1 MARSKRDSRELANLG
16 KALAL
21 LREQRGLS
29 QAEFAARSGI
39 SISQLSKYENQ
50 KERMRLDT
58 LARLLEVLDLG
69 FDRFFRFVHT
79 FGEAMRLRPEPEPVE
94 RRAVEAAFHDLRIAI
109 DRLERVI
116 GRLVEPATDSSVLAP
131 DGGATGSCDR
141 RVSDQDVPDAGFAVK
156 GGRREDR
163 E

>member
-1 MARSKRDSRELANLG
+1 M
-16 KALAL
+16 AL

-39 SISQLSKYENQ
+39 SISQLSKYENE

-69 FDRFFRFVHT
+69 FDRFFRFVRT
-79 FGEAMRLRPEPEPVE
+79 LGEAMRLRPEAEPVE
-94 RRAVEAAFHDLRIAI
+94 RRAVEAAFRDLRIAI

-116 GRLVEPATDSSVLAP
+116 GRLVEPATDSSAVAP
-131 DGGATGSCDR
+131 DGGATGSCVQG
-141 RVSDQDVPDAGFAVK
+141 VSDQDMPSAGLSSKAEVPSAAVPK
-156 GGRREDR
+156 GSGVA
-163 E
+163 